1 MSIKVLVFW
10 SRYTHRKGVKE
21 TLTICTMAQ
30 TNELILANDWR
41 ENVMDPKQEDKSSK
55 INKQNLL
62 PVEVIRTADNKPHI
76 LYVIGQDPVY
86 KCTELLQDYGG
97 ELHQCTPY
105 DLRLSSFNM
114 IFCRRILAVIPGRS
128 QVDEAPQREG
138 ECAAA
143 RAAAST

>member
-30 TNELILANDWR
+30 TNELILANDWL

-86 KCTELLQDYGG
+86 KGTELLQDYGG
-97 ELHQCTPY
+97 ELLQCTPY
-105 DLRLSSFNM
+105 DLRLPSFNM

>member
-1 MSIKVLVFW
+1 MPIEVLVSR

-62 PVEVIRTADNKPHI
+62 PVEVISTADNKPHI
-76 LYVIGQDPVY
+76 LYVIGQDPVF
-86 KCTELLQDYGG
+86 KGTELLQDYGG
-97 ELHQCTPY
+97 ELHHSTLY
-105 DLRLSSFNM
+105 DLHFRTDNM
-114 IFCRRILAVIPGRS
+114 IFCR
-128 QVDEAPQREG
+128 
-138 ECAAA
+138 
-143 RAAAST
+143 